1 MNHQNI
7 DHNPE
12 RISELKPFISNYN
25 WKDIEF
31 PSHLKDWK
39 KFECNNKTTALNIL
53 FVPYKKKNTSKQN
66 NEQDNTKKQN
76 NERGNTKE
84 IRQVYMTNIIT
95 NVRIK

>member
-53 FVPYKKKNTSKQN
+53 FVPYKKKTHQN
-66 NEQDNTKKQN
+66 KIMSRIILKKKIMS
-76 NERGNTKE
+76 EAILK
-84 IRQVYMTNIIT
+84 
-95 NVRIK
+95 K

>member
-53 FVPYKKKNTSKQN
+53 FVPYKKNTSKQN
-66 NEQDNTKKQN
+66 NTKKQTTSRIILKN
-76 NERGNTKE
+76 KIMSE
-84 IRQVYMTNIIT
+84 IILKT
-95 NVRIK
+95 